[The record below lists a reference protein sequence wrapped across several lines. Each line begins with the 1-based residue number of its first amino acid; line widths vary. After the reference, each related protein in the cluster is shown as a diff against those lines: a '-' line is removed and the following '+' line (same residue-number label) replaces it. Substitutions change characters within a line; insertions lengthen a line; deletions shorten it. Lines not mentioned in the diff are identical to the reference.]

1 MVEVPLPES
10 ILFRGCT
17 LVPFD
22 KIAFEVRLARW
33 VHLHFPLPKVTP
45 GKKSAPSMGRR
56 KCLLAQRANHK
67 QKVTFS
73 MEFDDDCHQ
82 GPAESGPEIQL
93 VLSGSLQSDALWMS
107 SVDCNGIAKN
117 SENVRYLVCRRDECV

>member
-1 MVEVPLPES
+1 
-10 ILFRGCT
+10 
-17 LVPFD
+17 
-22 KIAFEVRLARW
+22 
-33 VHLHFPLPKVTP
+33 
-45 GKKSAPSMGRR
+45 
-56 KCLLAQRANHK
+56 
-67 QKVTFS
+67 

-117 SENVRYLVCRRDECV
+117 SENVRYLVCRRDECVWALDRGNLPSWRQLFDARN